1 MLTIY
6 EWWTKGRAEEHK
18 KADELLEV
26 AYPSPIVF
34 EPIPGS
40 GMLQLKNDET
50 PELRIIRDQCR
61 VMEDALE
68 EKDEE
73 MMIRL
78 IKVRG
83 YMWT

>member
-1 MLTIY
+1 MA
-6 EWWTKGRAEEHK
+6 R
-18 KADELLEV
+18 
-26 AYPSPIVF
+26 
-34 EPIPGS
+34 
-40 GMLQLKNDET
+40 LKNDET

-68 EKDEE
+68 AKDEE
-73 MMIRL
+73 MLIRL